1 MTTLYLLM
9 ALRMEEVSAG
19 EEAVGQL
26 EAPIAQLLQETTNS
40 QLPHSL
46 LLVLPPWTAL
56 HALQS
61 DSVLCSCCHCAER
74 SLPSTSVAF
83 HGLRICCLGCRCHV
97 EQLSDIQLVSQ
108 TSCMSDNRSM

>member
-1 MTTLYLLM
+1 M

-19 EEAVGQL
+19 EEAAGQL

-40 QLPHSL
+40 QLPHTL

-56 HALQS
+56 HALRS
-61 DSVLCSCCHCAER
+61 DSVLCSCRDCAEH

-83 HGLRICCLGCRCHV
+83 HGLRICCLRCRCHV
-97 EQLSDIQLVSQ
+97 ERLSDMQVAKVRADLSHVLL
-108 TSCMSDNRSM
+108 TSEPSAPA